1 MSTILTGTDL
11 YKSYTLPHQRVDVL
25 QGASIKVDEGESV
38 AVVGASGAGKSTLLH
53 VIGGL
58 DVPEQGKVFIGDDE
72 LYSLNSKMRST
83 VQSMSVGFVF
93 QSYHLFPEM
102 DLRENVMLP
111 AMALPPALRQTANI
125 RERARELIASVGL
138 SERERHTPYEL
149 SGGEQQRIAL
159 ARALM
164 NAPRLIL
171 ADEPTGNLD
180 SDTGSH
186 VLELLF
192 GLISGGGHALVMV
205 THNADVA
212 SRCDRK
218 LHLLNGLLV

>member
-102 DLRENVMLP
+102 DLIENVMLP
-111 AMALPPALRQTANI
+111 AMALPSALRQTANI